1 MSIKKPK
8 RIVPAKRH
16 AAFVELE
23 NAQGRIVREATRQLQ
38 TLRSSGNL
46 TVGKVAGILVKRDE
60 AFAKCEEDFQIA
72 VGSRRPAPV
81 LKQKVKPKP
90 VLKTKTK
97 VKTAKPKTAK
107 TKVKAKRKHILKSKE
122 EAADAKRQSS
132 RQSYQSLRAQVIQHY
147 GGPKPECVFC
157 KSKRLP
163 FYLQHTQSTGSH
175 NRRTT
180 AGYTFSTSYS
190 AATYYR
196 WLIAHNYPK
205 QHEQVILCKQCF
217 KMLTNKPDW
226 RIRLKEQV
234 DAFAPF
240 ALFSPRVLSNK
251 AAAEWNRILQT
262 YLAACVSFW
271 RSYLHHKASKTDV
284 TNT

>member
-1 MSIKKPK
+1 MNKKKTKRVSSEKRRMALAVLSDAQDEIMSVSSAALK
-8 RIVPAKRH
+8 R
-16 AAFVELE
+16 
-23 NAQGRIVREATRQLQ
+23 
-38 TLRSSGNL
+38 LRSSGCC
-46 TVGKVAGILVKRDE
+46 TVGAVASILVKRDE
-60 AFAKCEEDFQIA
+60 ALAEAERNFHAALSLSPK
-72 VGSRRPAPV
+72 RRPKTKPAPKPK
-81 LKQKVKPKP
+81 LKPKSKPKKVKPK
-90 VLKTKTK
+90 
-97 VKTAKPKTAK
+97 VKRI
-107 TKVKAKRKHILKSKE
+107 VKSKE
-122 EAADAKRQSS
+122 EVADAKRQSS